1 MKLPLPI
8 EEFNK
13 LLDKYIADE
22 CTESEKALFDQW
34 FQKLI
39 DHNIVFSQPDATQ
52 EERMWNEVLKKSE
65 ILYLKRNTG
74 TEQKT
79 AWHKSKFS
87 KIAAAIAL
95 LISVGALFYLFRG
108 NPNST
113 PAEYAAEGLI
123 ETDIKGSCAAENVS
137 PTLNKKV
144 SLPDGTEATLYPKS
158 KIQFKKPFAAQRPFQ
173 VYANGLVT
181 KVLGTSFRIKSMPD
195 ANETIVDVKTGLVA
209 IFREGKTL
217 SDKVYHLSP
226 NQKLVFDK
234 NANSIELKLQ
244 ESPQV
249 LLPKEEIDKMK
260 FDEAPAA
267 EIFKALEKAYNL
279 EIAYDSV
286 AIKNCRLTMQLSMDD
301 FYDRLKIVCKILNAE
316 YETVDTT
323 VYIKTKGCQ

>member
-87 KIAAAIAL
+87 KVAAAIAL

-113 PAEYAAEGLI
+113 PAEYAAEDLI

-144 SLPDGTEATLYPKS
+144 SLPDGSEVTLYPKS
-158 KIQFKKPFAAQRPFQ
+158 KIQFKKPFAAQRD
-173 VYANGLVT
+173 V
-181 KVLGTSFRIKSMPD
+181 VLSGEAFFNMSIKKR
-195 ANETIVDVKTGLVA
+195 KT
-209 IFREGKTL
+209 RKY
-217 SDKVYHLSP
+217 D
-226 NQKLVFDK
+226 
-234 NANSIELKLQ
+234 
-244 ESPQV
+244 
-249 LLPKEEIDKMK
+249 EI
-260 FDEAPAA
+260 
-267 EIFKALEKAYNL
+267 KA
-279 EIAYDSV
+279 
-286 AIKNCRLTMQLSMDD
+286 C
-301 FYDRLKIVCKILNAE
+301 
-316 YETVDTT
+316 
-323 VYIKTKGCQ
+323 